1 MSFAICEG
9 AIARAV
15 ELSVA
20 LPEEA
25 AGLLEDIKRRER
37 QRLETDG
44 LENMRSVN
52 TYSKSA
58 GILASAGIRP
68 PEYKPPPRP
77 KSDDRFE
84 PWIAFAHS
92 VIRYRQAMKPLRFH
106 QLFPFEPDTE
116 AKMRAISPE
125 IGKILD
131 RRIDSASA
139 LKIAADCAGN
149 LSYLSGTVPEGW
161 PERVRLSYELVLEG
175 TTAFEL
181 AGRTAFFLGRNEEAV
196 KHYSRATELCHK
208 VGLKDRARANLFARV
223 RAGLAAGEHAGD
235 LLELLDEPPPVP
247 AWQKHL
253 PPLLASLPK
262 QGLGAAVGEA
272 KTWEEAEAK
281 VLRATLHENLN
292 ESDEAHRLIKESA
305 SFTEPEPGRI
315 PCPDRDDFITVM
327 MDAAVRQHKGEDFKE
342 PIGRLNQL
350 VRRRS
355 LALSYCETAANV
367 WARVSKT
374 AAKFYRDR
382 GIAIADM

>member
-1 MSFAICEG
+1 MSFVIYEA

-25 AGLLEDIKRRER
+25 ARLLEDIKRRER
-37 QRLETDG
+37 ERLDTDG

-52 TYSKSA
+52 TYSRSA

-68 PEYKPPPRP
+68 PEYKPSPRP
-77 KSDDRFE
+77 KSDARFE
-84 PWIAFAHS
+84 PWITFAHF
-92 VIRYRQAMKPLRFH
+92 VIKYRQAMKPLRFH
-106 QLFPFEPDTE
+106 QLFPFEPGTE

-131 RRIDSASA
+131 RRIDNASA

-149 LSYLSGTVPEGW
+149 LSALSGTVPEGW
-161 PERVRLSYELVLEG
+161 PERVGLCYELALEA

-181 AGRTAFFLGRNEEAV
+181 AGRIAFFLGRNKEAV
-196 KHYSRATELCHK
+196 EHYDRATELCRK
-208 VGLKDRARANLFARV
+208 AGLAERWKACLFKRV
-223 RAGLAAGEHAGD
+223 RAGLAGGEHAGD

-247 AWQKHL
+247 AWQKYL
-253 PPLLASLPK
+253 QPSLASLVG

-292 ESDEAHRLIKESA
+292 ESDEAQRLIKESA

-315 PCPDRDDFITVM
+315 PCPDRNEFLTVM
-327 MDAAVRQHKGEDFKE
+327 MDAAMRQFKGEDFKE

-374 AAKFYRDR
+374 AAKFYRER